1 MTFKAT
7 ILPPVAGG
15 PPRAIVVGVVCGL
28 AAAVIW
34 AAQVSVSAIAVRGS
48 LPAPDLMAIRYLTG
62 GLVMLPVLVRHRALG
77 PLAGIGWGRGIVLAI
92 AGGVPFNLALS
103 GGLVFA
109 PASHN
114 SIITNG
120 LIPVFALLM
129 GAFLLKTLPRGREV
143 GGMTLVAAGVVAL
156 GWQSVMTDRT
166 MPDAW
171 IGDLMYVTAALLWAG
186 YTVAC
191 RRWRVDP
198 LRGTAAVTVL
208 SLAYLPLW
216 LFLFDSRI
224 PAAPLG
230 DIAFQAVY
238 QGIVAGLVSLI
249 VYTRAV
255 ENLGSNSASLFS
267 AIVPALAILIAMP
280 ALGEIPGPLEWAGM
294 ALATGG
300 MVLAL
305 SRRR

>member
-1 MTFKAT
+1 MASRAT
-7 ILPPVAGG
+7 GSPPVAGG
-15 PPRAIVVGVVCGL
+15 SPRAIVVGVVCGL
-28 AAAVIW
+28 TAAVIW

-48 LPAPDLMAIRYLTG
+48 LPAPDLMAIRYLVG
-62 GLVMLPVLVRHRALG
+62 GLIMLPVLIRHRALG
-77 PLAGIGWGRGIVLAI
+77 PLAGIGWRRGILLAI

-120 LIPVFALLM
+120 LIPVFALLL
-129 GAFLLKTLPRGREV
+129 GALLLKTLPRGREI
-143 GGMTLVAAGVVAL
+143 GGMTLVAAGIVAL

-171 IGDLMYVTAALLWAG
+171 IGDLMYFAAALLWGG

-191 RRWRVDP
+191 RRWRIDP

-208 SLAYLPLW
+208 NLAYLPLW
-216 LFLFDSRI
+216 LLLVDSRI
-224 PAAPLG
+224 PIAPLG
-230 DIAFQAVY
+230 DIALQAVY
-238 QGIVAGLVSLI
+238 QGIIAGLVSLI

-255 ENLGSNSASLFS
+255 ENLGSNTASLFS
-267 AIVPALAILIAMP
+267 AIVPVLAILIAIP
-280 ALGEIPGPLEWAGM
+280 ALGEIPGPLEWVGM

-300 MVLAL
+300 IVLAL

>member
-1 MTFKAT
+1 MSTRAT
-7 ILPPVAGG
+7 ILPPAIGG
-15 PPRAIVVGVVCGL
+15 PPRAIVVGAVCGF

-62 GLVMLPVLVRHRALG
+62 GLVMLPVLVRYRGLG
-77 PLAGIGWGRGIVLAI
+77 PLAGIGWGRGVVLAI
-92 AGGVPFNLALS
+92 AGGIPFNLALS

-143 GGMTLVAAGVVAL
+143 GGMTLVAAGIVAL

-171 IGDLMYVTAALLWAG
+171 IGDLIYVLAAFLWAG

-191 RRWRVDP
+191 RLWRVDP
-198 LRGTAAVTVL
+198 LRGTAVVTVL

-216 LFLFDSRI
+216 LLLFDSRI

-238 QGIVAGLVSLI
+238 QGLVAGLVSLV

-255 ENLGSNSASLFS
+255 ENLGSNTASLFS

>member
-1 MTFKAT
+1 MTSRANAS
-7 ILPPVAGG
+7 PPIAGG

-48 LPAPDLMAIRYLTG
+48 LPAPDLMAIRYLVG
-62 GLVMLPVLVRHRALG
+62 GLIMLPVLVRHRALG

-129 GAFLLKTLPRGREV
+129 GAILLKTLPRGREV
-143 GGMTLVAAGVVAL
+143 GGMTLVAAGIVVL

-166 MPDAW
+166 MPEAW
-171 IGDLMYVTAALLWAG
+171 IGDLMYILAAFLWAG

-191 RRWRVDP
+191 RRWRIDP

-216 LFLFDSRI
+216 LLLFDSRI
-224 PAAPLG
+224 AAAPLG
-230 DIAFQAVY
+230 DIAFQALY
-238 QGIVAGLVSLI
+238 QGIIAGLVSLI

-255 ENLGSNSASLFS
+255 ENLGSNTASLFS
-267 AIVPALAILIAMP
+267 AIVPALAILIAIP
-280 ALGEIPGPLEWAGM
+280 ALGEIPGPLEWIGM